1 MIINQSAFRFLLTT
15 LVSATLLWPLSD
27 AKAEPAEVKLTAP
40 GVKLQ
45 NFYAAQAKTLRAQI
59 EKALPQLDAKQKEVF
74 LLAHYHEGPKKGV
87 QGKQGERPKA
97 LRWPGQGNYSSFSHE
112 KDSLQQARPLLKQA
126 DAALSSGKLDKALTT
141 ITVIHRAT
149 PKGLAA
155 FAQQSPKHK
164 KLIDTLLANPV
175 LMKEMIVAG
184 GAKAGRYGKAMEILS
199 NIHDATDHPVK
210 GVLHRLALASALE
223 LAAPEL
229 CQYEHIDPVK
239 RYLAYE
245 KWYLAKQLDP
255 HFENFSVWQYRR
267 VINDRATEEDMEWL
281 RAMLHNYRPDII
293 DTKIDRDR
301 YTAIF
306 EEMPHKGPEWDEDIT
321 RIQATLNAGG
331 RCGPKAFFG
340 RAVTRSFGIPTWG
353 MRVKRH
359 TAMSH
364 WTPKGWTTA
373 LGIGWSSSYWTNDG
387 AESMYSTL
395 FRLDAM
401 AREHPSQYEK
411 AARAGMIGDAL
422 GEDRIEGM
430 MAGTCGLWHALA
442 LNQKRAIV
450 TDAHPEFKGPEQVW
464 AVDSYPNRRD
474 GRQGTMLTA
483 TIKPEHREIKTSGDT
498 ITIPAAA
505 CTSPTK
511 DTAKILF
518 MESRLGGMQLH
529 YQRKGAPETFS
540 YEVSVPKAGSYEL
553 CAKVVTINRGQSLQF
568 KVNGMGEQIDLPLP
582 FTLGE
587 WKETEPV
594 SVSLKAG
601 KNTLSFTR
609 QVPEGYAKTYWQH
622 SGPQHGG
629 VSIHAFTL
637 KAK

>member
-1 MIINQSAFRFLLTT
+1 MSITNIR
-15 LVSATLLWPLSD
+15 PLSFAVFCLVVACHCGVNGAPSELD
-27 AKAEPAEVKLTAP
+27 AN
-40 GVKLQ
+40 GSKLQ
-45 NFYAAQAKTLRAQI
+45 SVYASRAKTLKTQI
-59 EKALPQLDAKQKEVF
+59 EKSLPQFDAKQKEVF

-87 QGKQGERPKA
+87 QGRQAERPKP
-97 LRWPGQGNYSSFSHE
+97 LRWPGQGTYSSFHHE
-112 KDSLQQARPLLKQA
+112 KDTLLQARPLLKQA
-126 DAALSSGKLDKALTT
+126 DSILSSDKLDKALTT
-141 ITVIHRAT
+141 VTVINRAT

-155 FAQQSPKHK
+155 FAQQSAKHE
-164 KLIDTLLANPV
+164 KLVDTLLGNPA
-175 LMKEMIVAG
+175 LMKEMVLAG
-184 GAKAGRYGKAMEILS
+184 GAKGGRYGKAMEIFRD
-199 NIHDATDHPVK
+199 IHDATDHPVK
-210 GVLHRLALASALE
+210 GVLHRLALATALE

-255 HFENFSVWQYRR
+255 HFENFSTWQYRR

-281 RAMLHNYRPDII
+281 RGMLHNYRPDII

-387 AESMYSTL
+387 AESMQSTL

-401 AREHPSQYEK
+401 ARDYPKEYMK
-411 AARAGMIGDAL
+411 AVRAGMIGDAL
-422 GEDRIEGM
+422 GEERIDGM
-430 MAGTCGLWHALA
+430 AAGTCGFWHALG
-442 LNQKRAIV
+442 LNLKRAVV
-450 TDAHPEFKGPEQVW
+450 TDANPDFKGIEQPW
-464 AVDSYPNRRD
+464 AVDTYPNRKD
-474 GRQGTMLTA
+474 GRKGTMLTA
-483 TIKPEHREIKTSGDT
+483 VIKPEDRKIESGTDGS
-498 ITIPAAA
+498 ISIPAAA
-505 CTSPTK
+505 CVSPTK

-518 MESRLGGMQLH
+518 MESRLGGIQLH
-529 YQRKGAPETFS
+529 YQRKGAPEAFQ
-540 YEVSVPKAGSYEL
+540 YEVMVPEARTYQLS
-553 CAKVVTINRGQSLQF
+553 AKVVTINRSQSLQLSL
-568 KVNGMGEQIDLPLP
+568 NGADSVIDMPLP
-582 FTLGE
+582 FTLGTWQE
-587 WKETEPV
+587 SEPV
-594 SVSLKAG
+594 TLILKKG

-609 QVPEGYAKTYWQH
+609 NLPDDYAKTYWQH
-622 SGPQHGG
+622 SGAKYGG
-629 VSIHAFTL
+629 ISLYRLTL
-637 KAK
+637 KPD